1 MWQKY
6 NKPLLVMCPSV
17 WESEFSV
24 IGWLCSSHTNAEQVS
39 TQKVFVQGLAWPGPP
54 IPSLLLKIPR
64 STLAACWV
72 QLQVSVSR
80 LWPIIATYPFP
91 PTLQACLWAY
101 MNRPSRARALPVCL
115 LPRSLSLR
123 PRAQL
128 RYTHRRLGITLLTL
142 QPVNTHCSHA
152 LNNWDWSGNS
162 RNR

>member
-39 TQKVFVQGLAWPGPP
+39 TQKVFVQGLAWPGLP
-54 IPSLLLKIPR
+54 IPSLLLKLPR

-91 PTLQACLWAY
+91 PTLRACLWAY
-101 MNRPSRARALPVCL
+101 EQALSCQSPPCMPTTTL
-115 LPRSLSLR
+115 ALSS
-123 PRAQL
+123 PQSSAQIHSQKAWD
-128 RYTHRRLGITLLTL
+128 YTAHSAACKHTLLTCPQQL
-142 QPVNTHCSHA
+142 G
-152 LNNWDWSGNS
+152 LI
-162 RNR
+162 R